1 MNLLKTSF
9 LSGIATIIKILS
21 GLIVNKVISIM
32 IGPSGLAIIGNFQNL
47 LSILTTLGTG
57 AINSGVTKYTAE
69 YYNDHQKRK
78 ELIGTA
84 FVVTIVCSLLTGI
97 IFCFV
102 GEEVFHQIF
111 KTSNYDFI
119 IFVLGGTL
127 IFNSV
132 NLLILSILNGYKQIK
147 IYILA
152 NIVGSIAS
160 LILTTAFTFFF
171 GMVGALLSLVLVPSF
186 VLIFTLYISW
196 KYKVE
201 VNTIFSIAFNK
212 KILKNL
218 LQYSL
223 MAITSIL
230 AVSIVQILIRTYLSN
245 KISIDAAGYWQAITK
260 ISDIYLMVVTM
271 ALSTYYLP
279 RLSEINSN
287 EELRKELIKG
297 YKLIIPIVILASGLI
312 FLLKDFIID
321 ILFSSEFR
329 PMRKLFL
336 YQLVGDNFKI
346 LSWLLGYIMLA
357 KSMTK
362 LYIITEIGFG
372 LVYYLLTIIFV
383 HYMGM
388 TGATLS
394 FAISYIIYF
403 LLMIYIFRKIL
414 FLKSNQLPID

>member
-84 FVVTIVCSLLTGI
+84 FVVTIVCSLLIGI

-111 KTSNYDFI
+111 KTSDYDFI

-127 IFNSV
+127 VFNSV

-160 LILTTAFTFFF
+160 LILTTIFTFFF

-186 VLIFTLYISW
+186 VLVFTLYISW

-201 VNTIFSIAFNK
+201 VNAIFSVAFNK
-212 KILKNL
+212 KIFKNL
-218 LQYSL
+218 IQYSL

-260 ISDIYLMVVTM
+260 ISDIYLMVITM

-279 RLSEINSN
+279 RLSEINN
-287 EELRKELIKG
+287 NRELGEELIKG
-297 YKLIIPIVILASGLI
+297 YKLIIPITMLSSGLI
-312 FLLKDFIID
+312 FIFKDFIIN

-329 PMRKLFL
+329 PMRELFL
-336 YQLVGDNFKI
+336 YQLIGDNFKI
-346 LSWLLGYIMLA
+346 MSWLLGYIMVA
-357 KSMTK
+357 KAMTK
-362 LYIITEIGFG
+362 IYIITEIGFS
-372 LVYYLLTIIFV
+372 LIYYLFTVISVQYL
-383 HYMGM
+383 GM
-388 TGATLS
+388 NGATFS

-403 LLMIYIFRKIL
+403 LVMIYIFRRVLIP
-414 FLKSNQLPID
+414 NNVN